1 MHLKYLLPVLII
13 SGLTACNKTDAPT
26 ATEQASVAPKQMST
40 ATNTATPTPP
50 KTRQYNAEVI
60 NFEGFG
66 PAKFG
71 DNEESVRMSW
81 GRPLV
86 AGKPAK
92 GATCYYLY
100 KEAIPQQN
108 NGIAFMLEDGKFVR
122 YDVDDASIVA
132 PGGIVVGDTAA
143 AVLAAHTDHVT
154 KAPHKYIQGAQTL
167 TVTPSH
173 TTKSDQNE
181 NARLIFEA
189 DSSGTIVHWRIGV
202 APQVYYVEGCS

>member
-1 MHLKYLLPVLII
+1 MHLKRTFFILMLSSLMA
-13 SGLTACNKTDAPT
+13 ACNQTDEQNTVALKNAAPSVEAPEDKPIANAPT
-26 ATEQASVAPKQMST
+26 ATLIKKKYDP
-40 ATNTATPTPP
+40 
-50 KTRQYNAEVI
+50 EVI

-100 KEAIPQQN
+100 KEAIPKQN
-108 NGIAFMLEDGKFVR
+108 EGISFMLEDGKFVR

-143 AVLAAHTDHVT
+143 EVLAAHTNHVT

-167 TVTPSH
+167 TVNS
-173 TTKSDQNE
+173 
-181 NARLIFEA
+181 NAHKNANLIFEV
-189 DSSGTIVHWRIGV
+189 DTSGTIVNWRIGV
-202 APQVYYVEGCS
+202 VPQVYYVEGCG